1 MKTTRIEK
9 AITKIGIDA
18 GIGKMAKTTTTTKE
32 KLVSAL
38 SLWREYD
45 LSGALDAE
53 LLETRTDVATGL
65 VYTALA
71 YNGRT
76 VEDGTVRIFA
86 YFARPA
92 GEKKCPA
99 ILLLKEAGKPLD
111 IELMAYFVQKGY
123 AVFGGGYERGLH
135 RISSIA

>member
-1 MKTTRIEK
+1 
-9 AITKIGIDA
+9 
-18 GIGKMAKTTTTTKE
+18 MAKPNTTKKE

-45 LSGALDAE
+45 LSGALEAE
-53 LLETRTDVATGL
+53 FLEQRFDEATQL
-65 VYTALA
+65 SYTALA

-76 VEDGTVRIFA
+76 AEDGTVRIFA

-99 ILLLKEAGKPLD
+99 ILLLKEAGKALD
-111 IELMAYFVQKGY
+111 VELMSYFVQKGY
-123 AVFGGGYERGLH
+123 AVLMPDYSGVGDSHAVADDGQEACEEQT
-135 RISSIA
+135 S